1 MQVIYI
7 NCLFNLINLIREL
20 EYKNFERKSYEK
32 SLIFLS
38 ILIVSFIAFFDAK
51 DRIEELDEVAANTP
65 SQVEMK
71 QQIRPPVQQNM
82 NNFQEDKKTDTE
94 KLKQQMQ
101 QNNQNLPN
109 NLDKI
114 QERRNTITNPVN

>member
-1 MQVIYI
+1 M
-7 NCLFNLINLIREL
+7 
-20 EYKNFERKSYEK
+20 KK

-38 ILIVSFIAFFDAK
+38 ILIVAFIAFFDAK

-82 NNFQEDKKTDTE
+82 NNSNIQPQINKDAQ
-94 KLKQQMQ
+94 KLHQQIQ
-101 QNNQNLPN
+101 QNTNR
-109 NLDKI
+109 LDEKFDKVK
-114 QERRNTITNPVN
+114 ERRDTVTSPVN

>member
-1 MQVIYI
+1 M
-7 NCLFNLINLIREL
+7 
-20 EYKNFERKSYEK
+20 KK

-38 ILIVSFIAFFDAK
+38 ILIVAFIAFFDAK

-82 NNFQEDKKTDTE
+82 NSSTTQPQINNDAQKLNQQLHQNPNRLNE
-94 KLKQQMQ
+94 KF
-101 QNNQNLPN
+101 
-109 NLDKI
+109 DKI
-114 QERRNTITNPVN
+114 KERRNTVTTPVN

>member
-1 MQVIYI
+1 
-7 NCLFNLINLIREL
+7 
-20 EYKNFERKSYEK
+20 
-32 SLIFLS
+32 
-38 ILIVSFIAFFDAK
+38 
-51 DRIEELDEVAANTP
+51 
-65 SQVEMK
+65 MK

>member
-1 MQVIYI
+1 M
-7 NCLFNLINLIREL
+7 
-20 EYKNFERKSYEK
+20 KK

-71 QQIRPPVQQNM
+71 QTIRPPIQQNT
-82 NNFQEDKKTDTE
+82 NDIQPQTNKEVP
-94 KLKQQMQ
+94 KLHQQQ
-101 QNNQNLPN
+101 QNTNRLDEKF
-109 NLDKI
+109 DKI
-114 QERRNTITNPVN
+114 KERRNTVTTPVN

>member
-1 MQVIYI
+1 M
-7 NCLFNLINLIREL
+7 
-20 EYKNFERKSYEK
+20 KK

-38 ILIVSFIAFFDAK
+38 ILIVAFIAFFDAK

-82 NNFQEDKKTDTE
+82 NSSTTQPQINNDAQKLNQQIHQNPNRLNEKFDKVK
-94 KLKQQMQ
+94 
-101 QNNQNLPN
+101 
-109 NLDKI
+109 
-114 QERRNTITNPVN
+114 ERRDTVTSPVN

>member
-1 MQVIYI
+1 M
-7 NCLFNLINLIREL
+7 
-20 EYKNFERKSYEK
+20 KK

-101 QNNQNLPN
+101 QNNQNLHN

>member
-1 MQVIYI
+1 M
-7 NCLFNLINLIREL
+7 
-20 EYKNFERKSYEK
+20 KK

-38 ILIVSFIAFFDAK
+38 ILIVAFIAFFDAK

-82 NNFQEDKKTDTE
+82 NSSTTQPQINNDAQKLNQQIHQNPNRLNE
-94 KLKQQMQ
+94 KF
-101 QNNQNLPN
+101 
-109 NLDKI
+109 DKI
-114 QERRNTITNPVN
+114 KERRNTVTTPVN